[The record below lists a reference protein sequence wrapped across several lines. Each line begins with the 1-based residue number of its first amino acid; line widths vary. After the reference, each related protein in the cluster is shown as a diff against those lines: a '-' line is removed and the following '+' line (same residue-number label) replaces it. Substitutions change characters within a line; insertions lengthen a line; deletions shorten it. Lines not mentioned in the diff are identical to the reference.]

1 MKEENEFLY
10 AILKTKNNII
20 KINKFPFSIGR
31 AKNND
36 LCLVHKSISKQHA
49 MFQMANY
56 ENEQS
61 IILVDLNSLNGVYVN
76 GSKIVNDSK
85 IAVNT
90 GDKIKFGNQPDIYIF
105 EIDKEDEVINKV
117 HRLLSEADALTPE
130 QEVALFN
137 KKYEEI

>member
-61 IILVDLNSLNGVYVN
+61 IILVDLNSLNGV
-76 GSKIVNDSK
+76 
-85 IAVNT
+85 
-90 GDKIKFGNQPDIYIF
+90 
-105 EIDKEDEVINKV
+105 
-117 HRLLSEADALTPE
+117 
-130 QEVALFN
+130 
-137 KKYEEI
+137 